1 MLTRTISGACYV
13 AIVVAFFL
21 LRQLTPY
28 PQTFDILTWFIC
40 AYGTF
45 EVARALKAH
54 SLKGSV
60 AISTVFGATFPP
72 VYVVAQ
78 YFLPKLGVIIA
89 IDYMVLFAI
98 VYAVYAII
106 KNQSVKTFGAS
117 VLSIF
122 YPAVFI
128 LFMLIANGI
137 AGDKGFYAMLLIYV
151 ISPLTDTMAY
161 LVGRA
166 IGKHKLCP
174 KVSPNKTIEGAIG
187 GLLGGAIGGV
197 LVWLIFNPV
206 VNFFSPVLLFILVG
220 IFASVLNQA
229 GDLFESYIKRR
240 VGLKDMG
247 KIMPGH
253 GGVMDRVDGMSFASV
268 LICVVFLLV

>member
-1 MLTRTISGACYV
+1 
-13 AIVVAFFL
+13 
-21 LRQLTPY
+21 
-28 PQTFDILTWFIC
+28 
-40 AYGTF
+40 
-45 EVARALKAH
+45 
-54 SLKGSV
+54 
-60 AISTVFGATFPP
+60 
-72 VYVVAQ
+72 
-78 YFLPKLGVIIA
+78 
-89 IDYMVLFAI
+89 
-98 VYAVYAII
+98 
-106 KNQSVKTFGAS
+106 
-117 VLSIF
+117 
-122 YPAVFI
+122 
-128 LFMLIANGI
+128 
-137 AGDKGFYAMLLIYV
+137 
-151 ISPLTDTMAY
+151 MAY